1 MRWIIT
7 AAILCAHLPLAHAD
21 ADDGDY
27 DYHTQT
33 TKPSRL
39 GKNLFYV
46 EALGKGGLYGVGY
59 ERVLTKRLSLGAA
72 ASYAVLSDQ
81 RVLTFAPYVHGTLL
95 EGRRHALFTELGAIL
110 AQSHLPSPVSG
121 WDGMTT
127 SGGGGFLSVG
137 WEYTRGHFFLR
148 TSGSIVVGDGG
159 IGPMLGFAA
168 GFRL

>member
-21 ADDGDY
+21 AADDY
-27 DYHTQT
+27 ETET
-33 TKPSRL
+33 TASPRV

-59 ERVLTKRLSLGAA
+59 ERVLTKRLALGAA

-81 RVLTFAPYVHGTLL
+81 EVLTFAPYVHGTLL
-95 EGRRHALFTELGAIL
+95 QGKRHALFTELGAIL

-127 SGGGGFLSVG
+127 SGGGGFLSLG

-148 TSGSIVVGDGG
+148 TSGSVVVGDGG
-159 IGPMLGFAA
+159 IGPMLGFAF